1 MRQIKLAIFG
11 VLAVHALL
19 PAQPTYLFLRN
30 DVPARTAAL
39 GGSFVSMQNDPN
51 ILFVNPAGLTTL
63 EHDAVS
69 VSYLDHLM
77 DIGAGSF
84 AYAGTWEPIGP
95 FAVGITYYHYGQFDE
110 TDASTNVYGTFSAV
124 DLAVCA
130 GTAFQLD
137 ASSSAGISVKYI
149 SSSIAEYYST
159 ALALDA
165 GYMYSVPEERVSI
178 GISLL
183 NVGTQLS
190 AYGTTRESLPL
201 DLKVGITK
209 RPEHLPV
216 YLNLNFH
223 RLQDGAVDIAER
235 VKQYSFGAEF
245 DMSESLRM
253 RVGYNNRLRRDL
265 KLGTSSGLAGFSG
278 GFGLSIAGYLVD
290 YAYNSYGA
298 IGGLHRFSISSQL
311 P

>member
-1 MRQIKLAIFG
+1 MRSFPCEKECPLSHDAFRVDHVPHDLLHRPFPGSVSLLTGRLRQTPQIFGWPRSFNDHRTIQWSVKRLPAGCIYQTWGNPYSDARIESPHNPDYIYSVRQIKLAIFG

-130 GTAFQLD
+130 GTAR
-137 ASSSAGISVKYI
+137 
-149 SSSIAEYYST
+149 ST
-159 ALALDA
+159 A
-165 GYMYSVPEERVSI
+165 E
-178 GISLL
+178 
-183 NVGTQLS
+183 
-190 AYGTTRESLPL
+190 
-201 DLKVGITK
+201 K
-209 RPEHLPV
+209 
-216 YLNLNFH
+216 
-223 RLQDGAVDIAER
+223 
-235 VKQYSFGAEF
+235 
-245 DMSESLRM
+245 
-253 RVGYNNRLRRDL
+253 
-265 KLGTSSGLAGFSG
+265 
-278 GFGLSIAGYLVD
+278 
-290 YAYNSYGA
+290 
-298 IGGLHRFSISSQL
+298 
-311 P
+311 